1 MNAHT
6 NPLSD
11 PPEATRLGRTE
22 DIRRG
27 ALLGIAVLA
36 LLLPPHQLAPRQGPA
51 VASAASGQP
60 PRLPDLGS
68 AATSDDTRLLAHWV
82 VETGDNA
89 GMAFVVIDKKA
100 AQLHLFDA
108 AARLSASTPVLL
120 GSAQGDDTV
129 PGIGLRPIEEVRPE
143 ERTTPAGRFLGIR
156 GRNHTGEDVVWVDH
170 DAAVSMHRVRTTQP
184 RERRLQRL
192 ASPSV
197 ADKRISYGCIN
208 VPAAFFDAHIAPTFA
223 TRRAVIYVLPEQ
235 KTLQQVFGAHP
246 RLMPAEPPR
255 PLAAHTGLPRSGPA
269 ALTTPRSGA

>member
-1 MNAHT
+1 MNVHT
-6 NPLSD
+6 HPDS
-11 PPEATRLGRTE
+11 PSEPRETTRLVRIE

-27 ALLGIAVLA
+27 ALVGIAALA
-36 LLLPPHQLAPRQGPA
+36 LLLPPHHRTPLQGPA

-68 AATSDDTRLLAHWV
+68 AAASDDTRLLAHWV

-100 AQLHLFDA
+100 AQLYLFDA

-129 PGIGLRPIEEVRPE
+129 PGIGLRPIEDVRPE

-170 DAAVSMHRVRTTQP
+170 EAAVSMHRVRTTQP

-208 VPAAFFDAHIAPTFA
+208 VPASFFDAHIAPTFA

-246 RLMPAEPPR
+246 RLMAADHLTGTATHAGWSAAAR
-255 PLAAHTGLPRSGPA
+255 PL
-269 ALTTPRSGA
+269 